1 MSEPTLEFWKNM
13 ALGLKDELVE
23 RGNKIAEL
31 EAQLASVSRELVS
44 TDNADRY
51 YRGFNAGFDQSDA
64 PSGAGVPSAVLEA
77 IRYCWRW
84 ALLHAETLT
93 DEERY
98 RFVNG
103 EIDKVVLWLE
113 EPGSIVDGWEPRP
126 ALDAMPQPSLEP
138 ELLAMVSELLN
149 VTGHATGKWRV
160 EDFELIKRI
169 NKRFLELTLTLR
181 PRPATGEREVSG
193 E

>member
-64 PSGAGVPSAVLEA
+64 PSGAGVPSGV
-77 IRYCWRW
+77 R
-84 ALLHAETLT
+84 
-93 DEERY
+93 
-98 RFVNG
+98 
-103 EIDKVVLWLE
+103 
-113 EPGSIVDGWEPRP
+113 
-126 ALDAMPQPSLEP
+126 
-138 ELLAMVSELLN
+138 
-149 VTGHATGKWRV
+149 AT
-160 EDFELIKRI
+160 
-169 NKRFLELTLTLR
+169 
-181 PRPATGEREVSG
+181 
-193 E
+193 